1 MANELKHTAVGTEL
15 TQAEYEGTASHVFN
29 SQATG
34 DVVYASSAT
43 QLTRLGIG
51 SSGQVLKVS
60 SGGIPEWGTDTT
72 NVAASALTGT
82 TMASNV
88 VTSSLTT
95 VGALNAGSITSG
107 FGTINNGSSAI
118 TTSGTV
124 TGGTLAGTLSTATQ
138 NSVTTMTG
146 LTSTGALNSGSITS
160 GFGTINNGSSTI
172 TTTGAITGGSLD
184 VNGGSQFDGTVSV
197 GVDDT
202 GYDVKFFGATAGSY
216 MLWDESADDLILGG
230 ASRLALG
237 GTTTTSYGVLS
248 IDIDSEGTN
257 MVRLGGTSKTSG
269 TMAYITRNLASGS
282 TDSVVARI
290 RQDNT
295 GDDQD
300 TLLVEQ
306 DGTGNILTLKDGGT
320 EVLEVADGGFIG
332 INKSASSNV
341 QLDMKATST
350 GAPNIRLYSTGDT
363 LTWQIGA
370 TNTDAG
376 YMDFYDGGTHKG
388 KIYPERT
395 SFLANGNEANYA
407 NLVIGHTSD
416 YIVEGTRAMFQIS
429 GDGNDAAQSIA
440 RFDDGGNSPRLR
452 FLKSR
457 NATIGSNTLVQDGD
471 QLGNI
476 GFNAADGND
485 FNCVGAR
492 FYAEVDGTPGQD
504 DMPTKLVFQT
514 TPDGSASPSGSRMEI
529 GADGY
534 VGIGNVEADQLLH
547 LSAGNS
553 YMYMESTEASD
564 ANGYRGSEISF
575 IGRENAANNRAAMG
589 GIRVEHDGTA
599 ADHSGKME
607 IWLTDGN
614 GNDDLRASG
623 QGGTAALIIYSDHD
637 ATLDGTLTQSSD
649 IALKT
654 NINTIGSALDKV
666 NQMRGV
672 SFDRLDKDVSS
683 VGLIAQELEKVA
695 PELVHDNKEYKS
707 VAYTNLT
714 AYLIEAIKELSN
726 KIKQL
731 ENK

>member
-34 DVVYASSAT
+34 DIVYASSAS

-72 NVAASALTGT
+72 NVAAGSLTGT

-95 VGALNAGSITSG
+95 VGALNA
-107 FGTINNGSSAI
+107 
-118 TTSGTV
+118 
-124 TGGTLAGTLSTATQ
+124 
-138 NSVTTMTG
+138 
-146 LTSTGALNSGSITS
+146 GSITS

-202 GYDVKFFGATAGSY
+202 GYDVKFFGATASAY
-216 MLWDESADDLILGG
+216 MLWDESADDLLLSGDARMGI
-230 ASRLALG
+230 
-237 GTTTTSYGVLS
+237 GTTNTAYGYLS
-248 IDIDSEGTN
+248 IDAGGAGTR
-257 MVRLGGTSKTSG
+257 MVRLGGTSTTSG
-269 TMAYITRNLASGS
+269 NLAYISRNLASGD
-282 TDSVVARI
+282 TDAPVVRI
-290 RQDNT
+290 RQDNS

-300 TLLVEQ
+300 ALLVEN

-320 EVLEVADGGFIG
+320 EVLEVADSGFIG

-416 YIVEGTRAMFQIS
+416 YEVEGTRAMFQIS
-429 GDGNDAAQSIA
+429 GDGNDASQSIA

-485 FNCVGAR
+485 FFCVGAR
-492 FYAEVDGTPGQD
+492 IYAEVDGTPGQD

-514 TPDGSASPSGSRMEI
+514 TPDGSESPSGSRMEI

-553 YMYMESTEASD
+553 YLFIESTEASD
-564 ANGYRGSEISF
+564 SNGARGNEISF
-575 IGRENAANNRAAMG
+575 IGRESAANNRAAMG
-589 GIRVEHDGTA
+589 GIRVEHDGTS

-614 GNDDLRASG
+614 GSDSLIASG
-623 QGGTAALIIYSDHD
+623 QGGTAALIINSDHD

-649 IALKT
+649 IALKK
-654 NINTIGSALDKV
+654 NINTIDSALDKV

-672 SFDRLDKDVSS
+672 SFDRLDKDISS

>member
-34 DVVYASSAT
+34 DIVYASSAS

-72 NVAASALTGT
+72 NVAAGSLTGT

-95 VGALNAGSITSG
+95 VGALNA
-107 FGTINNGSSAI
+107 
-118 TTSGTV
+118 
-124 TGGTLAGTLSTATQ
+124 
-138 NSVTTMTG
+138 
-146 LTSTGALNSGSITS
+146 GSITS

-202 GYDVKFFGATAGSY
+202 GYDVKFFGATASAY
-216 MLWDESADDLILGG
+216 MLWDESADDLLLSGDARMGI
-230 ASRLALG
+230 
-237 GTTTTSYGVLS
+237 GTTNTAYGYLS
-248 IDIDSEGTN
+248 IDAGGAGTR
-257 MVRLGGTSKTSG
+257 MVRLGGTSTTSG
-269 TMAYITRNLASGS
+269 NLAYISRNLASGD
-282 TDSVVARI
+282 TDAPVVRI
-290 RQDNT
+290 RQDNS

-300 TLLVEQ
+300 ALLVEN

-320 EVLEVADGGFIG
+320 EVLEVADSGFIG

-407 NLVIGHTSD
+407 NLVLGHTSD
-416 YIVEGTRAMFQIS
+416 YEVEGTRAMFQIS
-429 GDGNDAAQSIA
+429 GDGNDASQSIA

-485 FNCVGAR
+485 FFCVGAR
-492 FYAEVDGTPGQD
+492 IYAEVDGTPGQD

-514 TPDGSASPSGSRMEI
+514 TPDGSESPSGSRMEI

-553 YMYMESTEASD
+553 YLFIESTEASD
-564 ANGYRGSEISF
+564 SNGARGNEISF
-575 IGRENAANNRAAMG
+575 IGRESAANNRAAMG
-589 GIRVEHDGTA
+589 GIRVEHDGTS

-614 GNDDLRASG
+614 GSDSLIASG
-623 QGGTAALIIYSDHD
+623 QGGTAALIINSDHD

-649 IALKT
+649 IALKK
-654 NINTIGSALDKV
+654 NINTIDSALDKV

-672 SFDRLDKDVSS
+672 SFDRLDKDISS